1 MSDFSDTVILVTGG
15 TRGIGRA
22 CVEAFAQKGGT
33 VAFCGRSQ
41 ETAETVAAE
50 IAEATGAKVKGYQAD
65 ISNDTEVDA
74 LVKAVTEDLGAP
86 TILVNNAGITKDG
99 LLMRMKNDA
108 WDDVMQTNLNSAFY
122 TCRAVSR
129 GMMKAR
135 YGRIINLSSIVGVH
149 GQAGQANYAASK
161 AGLIGF
167 SKSLAQE
174 FASRNITVNV
184 ITPGYIT
191 TDMTAELNE
200 DALNEFVKQ
209 IPAKRAGSPDEIASA
224 TVFLA
229 SQEAAYITGHVLA
242 VDGGL
247 GM

>member
-1 MSDFSDTVILVTGG
+1 MNTFNDNVILVTGG

-22 CVEAFAQKGGT
+22 CVEAFAKAGGT

-41 ETAETVAAE
+41 ETTESVAAE
-50 IAEATGAKVKGYQAD
+50 IATATGATVKGYQAD
-65 ISNDTEVDA
+65 IANSDEVDA
-74 LVKAVTEDLGAP
+74 LIKSVTEDLGAP

-99 LLMRMKNDA
+99 LIMRMKNDA
-108 WDDVMQTNLNSAFY
+108 WDDVIQTNLSSAFY
-122 TCRAVSR
+122 TCRAASR

-191 TDMTAELNE
+191 TDMTADLNE
-200 DALNEFVKQ
+200 DTLSEFVNQ
-209 IPAKRAGSPDEIASA
+209 IPSKRAGTPDEIASA
-224 TVFLA
+224 VIFLA
-229 SQEAAYITGHVLA
+229 SAEAAYITGHVLA

>member
-41 ETAETVAAE
+41 ETVDTVATE
-50 IAEATGAKVKGYQAD
+50 IAEATSATVKGYQAD

-108 WDDVMQTNLNSAFY
+108 WDEVMQTNLSSAFY

-174 FASRNITVNV
+174 FASRNISVNV
-184 ITPGYIT
+184 ITPGYIN

-200 DALNEFVKQ
+200 DALNDFVEK
-209 IPAKRAGSPDEIASA
+209 IPAKRAGSPEEIASA

-229 SQEAAYITGHVLA
+229 SRESAYITGHVLA

>member
-1 MSDFSDTVILVTGG
+1 MSDFSDKVILVTGG

-22 CVEAFAQKGGT
+22 CVEAFAHLGGK

-41 ETAETVAAE
+41 ETADAVATE
-50 IAEATGAKVKGYQAD
+50 IAESTGSTIKGYQTD
-65 ISNDTEVDA
+65 IASDIEVDA
-74 LVKAVTEDLGAP
+74 LIKAVTEDLGAP

-108 WDDVMQTNLNSAFY
+108 WDEVMQTNLSSAFY
-122 TCRAVSR
+122 TCRAASR

-149 GQAGQANYAASK
+149 GQVGQANYAASK

-200 DALNEFVKQ
+200 EALNEFVKQ
-209 IPAKRAGSPDEIASA
+209 IPSKRPGTPDEIASA
-224 TVFLA
+224 VVFLA

>member
-41 ETAETVAAE
+41 ETVDTVATE
-50 IAEATGAKVKGYQAD
+50 IAEATSATVKGYQAD

-74 LVKAVTEDLGAP
+74 LFKAVTEDLGAP

-99 LLMRMKNDA
+99 LLMRMKTDA
-108 WDDVMQTNLNSAFY
+108 WDDVMQTNLSSAFY

-174 FASRNITVNV
+174 FASRNISVNV
-184 ITPGYIT
+184 ITPGYIN

-200 DALNEFVKQ
+200 DALNDFVEK
-209 IPAKRAGSPDEIASA
+209 IPAKRAGSPEEIASA

-229 SQEAAYITGHVLA
+229 SRESAYITGHVLA

>member
-1 MSDFSDTVILVTGG
+1 MSKFSDKVILVTGG

-22 CVEAFAQKGGT
+22 CVEAFAKKGGT
-33 VAFCGRSQ
+33 VALCGRSQ
-41 ETAETVAAE
+41 DTAESVAAE
-50 IAEATGAKVKGYQAD
+50 IADATGAAVKGYQAD
-65 ISNDTEVDA
+65 IANAEEVDA
-74 LVKAVTEDLGAP
+74 LFKAITEDLGAP

-99 LLMRMKNDA
+99 LIMRMKNDA
-108 WDDVMQTNLNSAFY
+108 WDDVIQTNLTSAFY
-122 TCRAVSR
+122 TCRAASR

-135 YGRIINLSSIVGVH
+135 YGRIVNLSSIVGVH
-149 GQAGQANYAASK
+149 GQAGQSNYAASK

-174 FASRNITVNV
+174 LASRNITVNV
-184 ITPGYIT
+184 IAPGYIT
-191 TDMTAELNE
+191 TDMTAELSE

-209 IPAKRAGSPDEIASA
+209 IPAKRAGAPEEIAAS
-224 TVFLA
+224 VLFLA
-229 SQEAAYITGHVLA
+229 SEEAAYITGHVLA

>member
-50 IAEATGAKVKGYQAD
+50 IAEATGATVKGYQAD